1 MSANNLPVFVPGD
14 QPEPVRDT
22 PEVEE
27 AKRKH
32 LEAWTAI
39 AKHNEAQSII

>member
-1 MSANNLPVFVPGD
+1 MPGE

-32 LEAWTAI
+32 LEVWEAI
-39 AKHNEAQSII
+39 AKHNQAQSQSHY